1 MVSRG
6 VMATFLWRLAG
17 EPPGTFGVFADVPD
31 NVIFAR
37 AVAWMADNEI
47 TTGASPTTFSPDD
60 LVNRAQVITF
70 IWRLANTAGAWGS
83 GVELPETV
91 TF

>member
-1 MVSRG
+1 M
-6 VMATFLWRLAG
+6 
-17 EPPGTFGVFADVPD
+17 FADVPD